1 MNVFLLFNL
10 CNLFNLFVYF
20 TSNFTFLIVVVSVYI
35 SAPLRWLNKWNDD
48 LVITVY
54 NLKDLKEILQILTL
68 EKLEPASVLSVIDIK
83 TCQSSFYS
91 VLCLTSW
98 FTETS
103 GLQTKLRSCF
113 KASFLLPDL
122 NLHQPVLTSSDSFS
136 LFFLSPLKSIK
147 ANSVS
152 ITQQCQNN
160 NHLNFYFGV
169 FISTQLSKCP
179 SVSHHRKSNWAGK

>member
-10 CNLFNLFVYF
+10 CNLFNVFVYF

-136 LFFLSPLKSIK
+136 LFFFITSKINKGKLSEHHPTMPKQQSSKLLFW
-147 ANSVS
+147 SV
-152 ITQQCQNN
+152 
-160 NHLNFYFGV
+160 YFH
-169 FISTQLSKCP
+169 STL
-179 SVSHHRKSNWAGK
+179 